1 MLYFCVTICWSS
13 TSAVNSGFAAVIQG
27 PASFAPPV
35 SSATEMISK
44 LLSFS
49 SL

>member
-1 MLYFCVTICWSS
+1 MPYFWVTICWPSI
-13 TSAVNSGFAAVIQG
+13 SAVYSGFAAVIHG

-35 SSATEMISK
+35 SCATEMISK
-44 LLSFS
+44 FPILS

>member
-1 MLYFCVTICWSS
+1 MPYFWVTVCFSS
-13 TSAVNSGFAAVIQG
+13 TSAVNSGFAAVIHE

-35 SSATEMISK
+35 SCATEMISRF
-44 LLSFS
+44 LPLS